1 MQAPAP
7 ICTPNDGD
15 TCGGETGYLP
25 LQVSGDGLAAQGRVS
40 KLAGSAMSF
49 VASRPWLNCAP
60 LAAIESPEITPGQ
73 CSRRATTERAVTAR
87 QQTRKADKASRC
99 QRRTLWCLSCK
110 RVFI

>member
-25 LQVSGDGLAAQGRVS
+25 VQVSGDGLAAQGRVS

-49 VASRPWLNCAP
+49 VGSRPWLACSP
-60 LAAIESPEITPGQ
+60 LAAIESVEAAPGA
-73 CSRRATTERAVTAR
+73 CARRTATERAATPK
-87 QQTRKADKASRC
+87 QQTRKAAKASRC
-99 QRRTLWCLSCK
+99 QRRTLARLS
-110 RVFI
+110 

>member
-40 KLAGSAMSF
+40 KLAGSAMSL
-49 VASRPWLNCAP
+49 VGSRPWLACVP
-60 LAAIESPEITPGQ
+60 LAAIESVEVPPSG
-73 CSRRATTERAVTAR
+73 CSRRTTTESAVATR
-87 QQTRKADKASRC
+87 QQTRKAVKASRC
-99 QRRTLWCLSCK
+99 QRRPLARLS
-110 RVFI
+110 

>member
-25 LQVSGDGLAAQGRVS
+25 LQVSGDGWAAQGRVS

-49 VASRPWLNCAP
+49 VGSSPWLACAP
-60 LAAIESPEITPGQ
+60 LAASESVEAAFSR
-73 CSRRATTERAVTAR
+73 CSRRITTERVMTSR
-87 QQTRKADKASRC
+87 HQIRKAVKASRC
-99 QRRTLWCLSCK
+99 QRHTLAHL
-110 RVFI
+110 R

>member
-40 KLAGSAMSF
+40 KLAGSAISF
-49 VASRPWLNCAP
+49 VGSRPWLACAP
-60 LAAIESPEITPGQ
+60 LTAIESVEAPPSG
-73 CSRRATTERAVTAR
+73 CSRRTTTERAATAR
-87 QQTRKADKASRC
+87 QQTRQAVKASRC
-99 QRRTLWCLSCK
+99 QRRTL
-110 RVFI
+110 